1 MLICVCVRCVFLAPT
16 PVLREI
22 CKRYGEYTKPFDI
35 RVGVATYNVNGGK
48 HFRSVVYKDLSLTD
62 WLLDCH
68 KMARSRCEYTK
79 KSSEFAICI
88 CFSKYVLNFSFG

>member
-1 MLICVCVRCVFLAPT
+1 MIIFFLFTFSAPT
-16 PVLREI
+16 PVLREL

-62 WLLDCH
+62 WLLDSH
-68 KMARSRCEYTK
+68 KMARSRCKLKLNSLYYK
-79 KSSEFAICI
+79 KNI
-88 CFSKYVLNFSFG
+88 L